1 MKRGGLMELLKK
13 VAEKLENN
21 NMQVFITETREEVYP
36 LVKKLIPKDAVV
48 SFGGSVTLSDTKVL
62 DGLVNDGYKLLDR
75 RVEGADVHKIYR
87 DVFNADFY
95 LSSSNAITEN
105 GELYNV
111 DGNAN
116 RIAAIAFG
124 PENVIIIAGKNKI
137 VKNLDEAI
145 RRVKEYVAPK
155 NCVRLGLDTYC
166 AKNGKCVSL
175 NKENPEMSDGCA
187 SNSRICCDYI
197 ISSRQR
203 IKDRIK
209 VILVN
214 EELGY

>member
-1 MKRGGLMELLKK
+1 MEFLKK
-13 VAEKLENN
+13 VAEKLEMN
-21 NMQVFITETREEVYP
+21 NMQTFVLKTKEEVYP
-36 LVKKLIPKDAVV
+36 LVKKLIPKEAVV
-48 SFGGSVTLSDTKVL
+48 SFGGSVTLSDTNVL
-62 DGLVNDGYKLLDR
+62 EGLEKDGYKLLDR
-75 RVEGADVHKIYR
+75 RKEGADVQKIYR
-87 DVFNADFY
+87 DVFSADFY

-116 RIAAIAFG
+116 RVAAITFG
-124 PENVIIIAGKNKI
+124 PKNVIIIAGKNKI
-137 VKNLDEAI
+137 VKNLDAAV

-175 NKENPEMSDGCA
+175 NKENPEMSEGCA
-187 SNSRICCDYI
+187 SDSRICCDYV

-203 IKDRIK
+203 IKNRIK

-214 EELGY
+214 EDLGY

>member
-1 MKRGGLMELLKK
+1 MELLKK

-21 NMQVFITETREEVYP
+21 NMQTFVVETKEEVYP
-36 LVKKLIPKDAVV
+36 IVKKLIPNDAVV
-48 SFGGSVTLSDTKVL
+48 GFGGSVSLSDTKVL
-62 DGLVNDGYKLLDR
+62 EKLGNDGYKLLDR
-75 RVEGADVHKIYR
+75 RVEGADVQKIYR
-87 DVFNADFY
+87 DAFSADFY
-95 LSSSNAITEN
+95 LCSSNAITEN
-105 GELYNV
+105 GVLYNV

-116 RIAAIAFG
+116 RVAAIAFG
-124 PENVIIIAGKNKI
+124 PKNVIIIAGKNKI
-137 VKNLDEAI
+137 VKDIDSAV

-187 SNSRICCDYI
+187 SDSRICCDYI

-203 IKDRIK
+203 IKNRIK

>member
-1 MKRGGLMELLKK
+1 MELLKR

-21 NMQVFITETREEVYP
+21 NMQAFVVNSKEEVYP
-36 LVKKLIPKDAVV
+36 LVKELISKDKVV
-48 SFGGSVTLSDTKVL
+48 GFGGSVTLDDTSVL
-62 DGLVNDGYKLLDR
+62 TNLEKDGYRLLDR
-75 RVEGADVHKIYR
+75 RVEGADVQKIYR
-87 DVFNADFY
+87 DVFSADFY
-95 LSSSNAITEN
+95 LCSSNAITED
-105 GELYNV
+105 GVLYNV

-116 RIAAIAFG
+116 RVAAITFG

-137 VKNLDEAI
+137 VKDIDEAVK
-145 RRVKEYVAPK
+145 RVKECVAPK

-166 AKNGKCVSL
+166 AKTGKCISL
-175 NKENPEMSDGCA
+175 NKENPAMSDGCA
-187 SNSRICCDYI
+187 SDKRICCDYV

-203 IKDRIK
+203 IKNRIK

>member
-1 MKRGGLMELLKK
+1 MELLKK

-62 DGLVNDGYKLLDR
+62 DGLAGDGYKLLDR

-137 VKNLDEAI
+137 VKNLDEAV